1 MKKMILASASLLA
14 SFGAAHQAHAQ
25 KGAMGMFYE
34 MQLAPSVCKWTD
46 AADHKKLD
54 VSIAAQEKGL
64 GVSASEK
71 ATMVK
76 TAEAELKSDPSNCDK
91 DGMLRMMYNEAVK

>member
-1 MKKMILASASLLA
+1 MKKMILTSACLLA
-14 SFGAAHQAHAQ
+14 SFGAAHQAYAQ
-25 KGAMGMFYE
+25 KEAMGMFYE

-54 VSIAAQEKGL
+54 ANIAAQEKGL
-64 GVSASEK
+64 NVSASER

-76 TAEAELKSDPSNCDK
+76 AAEAELKSDPSNCEK